1 MERCNSSED
10 FSLEDFRRKRELTY
24 TRLQLKSAQSK
35 LRSAKSEN
43 DETLIEL
50 YQQIVDE
57 LLRRLEQL
65 QF

>member
-1 MERCNSSED
+1 MEHCN
-10 FSLEDFRRKRELTY
+10 FCLEDFRRKRELTY
-24 TRLQLKSAQSK
+24 TRLQLKFAQSN
-35 LRSAKSEN
+35 LRSAKREN
-43 DETLIEL
+43 DEFLIGL